1 MGAVQCPRCQR
12 QYDPPVRVCAVDGT
26 ALVLAPVDKTIEDT
40 VEGVE
45 VLPAASLEEERLGG
59 YRLLRMLGEGG
70 MARVYLAE
78 HEKLGRLCAVK
89 RLHAAHFED
98 HVTVSRF
105 LAEARAVSGIRH
117 PNLVGIYDIIEEPEE
132 ICLVME
138 YLEGQDLGQILRE
151 QGPFYPPR
159 AAALCAQAC
168 EGLEAVHAR
177 GIVHR
182 DLKPDNLFL
191 AREPDGQERVKLL
204 DFGVARLVE
213 DRPRALRT
221 QSGQTVGTPQY
232 MSPEQATASPID
244 PRSDIYMMGVVL
256 FELVTGRTP
265 FVGKGYGDVMM
276 KHVHN
281 KPPRPSDLRPNV
293 PAWIDDIILRCLEKD
308 PAKRFQSA
316 RELAAELR
324 REATVRVTMPVE
336 QLVVRRAWSNRTLVF
351 MLAGALA
358 IGMAVAVWLVVRF
371 TGARPA
377 VPPTGEPAVAVH
389 GKGAAEGANVRADAR
404 SSADTEEEEPSEPA
418 KPPVVR
424 LKVVTLPP
432 GAAVQV
438 DGDLRCLGPCEV
450 ELQGGVERPV
460 EVRVSAPGY
469 ATERR
474 LIDIASP
481 PPELRIPLRRSSHS
495 SH

>member
-12 QYDPPVRVCAVDGT
+12 QYDPPVRVCAVDGA
-26 ALVLAPVDKTIEDT
+26 ALVMAPVDKTIEDT
-40 VEGVE
+40 VEGGE
-45 VLPAASLEEERLGG
+45 APLEEERLGG
-59 YRLLRMLGEGG
+59 YRLIRMLGEGG
-70 MARVYLAE
+70 MARVYMAE
-78 HEKLGRLCAVK
+78 HEKLGRLCAIK

-105 LAEARAVSGIRH
+105 IAEARAVSGIRH
-117 PNLVGIYDIIEEPEE
+117 PNLVGIYDIIEEPTE

-138 YLEGQDLGQILRE
+138 YLEGQDLGHILRE

-191 AREPDGQERVKLL
+191 AREPDGLERVKLL

-276 KHVHN
+276 MHVHN
-281 KPPRPSDLRPNV
+281 KPPRPSDLRSGV
-293 PAWIDDIILRCLEKD
+293 PAWLDDIILRCLEKD

-324 REATVRVTMPVE
+324 REPTVRVTMPVE
-336 QLVVRRAWSNRTLVF
+336 QLVVRRGWSNRTLVL
-351 MLAGALA
+351 MLGGALV
-358 IGMAVAVWLVVRF
+358 IGMAIAVWLVVRL
-371 TGARPA
+371 TSARPA
-377 VPPTGEPAVAVH
+377 ALPAGEPA
-389 GKGAAEGANVRADAR
+389 AALHSKDAAGGANLRTDAR
-404 SSADTEEEEPSEPA
+404 PSAGAEEEDVEPA
-418 KPPVVR
+418 KPPIVR
-424 LKVVTLPP
+424 LRVVTQPP

-450 ELQGGVERPV
+450 ELQGGPERPV

-469 ATERR
+469 VTERR

-481 PPELRIPLRRSSHS
+481 PPELRIPLRRQSHS
-495 SH
+495 SR

>member
-1 MGAVQCPRCQR
+1 MGAAQCPRCQR
-12 QYDPPVRVCAVDGT
+12 QYDPPVRVCAVDGA
-26 ALVLAPVDKTIEDT
+26 ALVLTTVDKTIEDA
-40 VEGVE
+40 VEGGEAV
-45 VLPAASLEEERLGG
+45 PEEERLGG
-59 YRLLRMLGEGG
+59 YRLIRMLGEGG

-78 HEKLGRLCAVK
+78 HEKLGRLCAIK
-89 RLHAAHFED
+89 RLRAAHFED

-105 LAEARAVSGIRH
+105 IAEARAVSGIRH
-117 PNLVGIYDIIEEPEE
+117 PNLVGIYDIIEEPTE
-132 ICLVME
+132 ICLIME
-138 YLEGQDLGQILRE
+138 YLEGQDLGRILRE

-182 DLKPDNLFL
+182 DIKPDNLFL
-191 AREPDGQERVKLL
+191 ARELDGQERVKLL

-265 FVGKGYGDVMM
+265 FVGKGYGEVMM
-276 KHVHN
+276 MHVHN
-281 KPPRPSDLRPNV
+281 RPPRPSDLRPNV
-293 PAWIDDIILRCLEKD
+293 PAWLDDVILRCLEKD

-324 REATVRVTMPVE
+324 REPTVRVTMPVE
-336 QLVVRRAWSNRTLVF
+336 QLVVRRGWSNRTLVL
-351 MLAGALA
+351 MLGGALV

-377 VPPTGEPAVAVH
+377 VNPTGPTGEPAVLH
-389 GKGAAEGANVRADAR
+389 GKDAAREANLRADAR
-404 SSADTEEEEPSEPA
+404 PSAGTEEEEGTPEPA
-418 KPPVVR
+418 RPPVVR
-424 LKVVTLPP
+424 LRVVTQPP

-450 ELQGGVERPV
+450 ELQGGPERPV

-481 PPELRIPLRRSSHS
+481 PPELRIPLLRPPHS
-495 SH
+495 SR